1 MTGNRRPTTR
11 MTRARRSAT
20 VIVLVVMAAIGSLA
34 CSGAGGGTANVK
46 EIQRTSAGAL
56 DVVLLAAGDVL
67 QSGKD
72 TTVLEFR
79 SRTDERLV
87 DVGSVKVAAT
97 MPMAGMPP
105 MFGAATAAGTAVPGR
120 YNLDLQLGMAGS
132 WRLEIRWDG
141 PQGRGEATLLSSA
154 R

>member
-1 MTGNRRPTTR
+1 MIGDRRASRPVS
-11 MTRARRSAT
+11 RAPGRA
-20 VIVLVVMAAIGSLA
+20 VIIVIVVMALDAMA
-34 CSGAGGGTANVK
+34 CGAGGGRGGTK
-46 EIQRTSAGAL
+46 EIQRVSAGAL
-56 DVVLLAAGDVL
+56 DVVLLAAGEGL

-72 TTVLEFR
+72 TAVLEFR
-79 SRTDERLV
+79 SRADGRLV
-87 DVGSVKVAAT
+87 DVGSVNVAAT

-105 MFGAATAAGTAVPGR
+105 MFGTATAARTAEPGR

-141 PQGRGEATLLSSA
+141 PQGGGEATLLSSA